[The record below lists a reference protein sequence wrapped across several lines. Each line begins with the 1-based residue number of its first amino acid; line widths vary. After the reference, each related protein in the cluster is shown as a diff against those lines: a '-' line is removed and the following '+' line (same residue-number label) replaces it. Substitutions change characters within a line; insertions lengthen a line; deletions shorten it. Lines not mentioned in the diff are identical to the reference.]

1 MIVIVSDQT
10 ARIAEFDHSDI
21 AMGIPLSPA
30 LPRPHEVRKPTS
42 ALHYDPAA
50 GDFIRSATDKARADV
65 AALARGD
72 ARLDENL
79 DIVYERAL
87 AEDRAAAATVEL
99 YSLNPSLRDFWETEA
114 RYKVLYGGRG
124 SSKSH
129 DAAGHAVFLAANYC
143 VKILCARQFQNRI
156 SESVYTLIKD
166 KINSSPYKNEFEI
179 LKTSIRHKLTKSE
192 FLFYGI
198 ARNLEEIK
206 STEGV
211 DILWLEE
218 AHYLNEE
225 QWKVIEPTIRKE
237 GSQIW
242 LIFNPDEYTDFVYQN
257 FVVEPPADAVVREIN
272 WQENPF
278 LSRIMLEV
286 IYDYYKREPE
296 SAPHVYGGQ
305 PKMGADKSII
315 PLKYILASID
325 AHLPKH
331 EWEIPEDI
339 KGDALRILQF
349 MKENPQ
355 AKKVVRAGWTPGGKR
370 VVGFDVADD
379 GDDKNALVDTHGNIV
394 MFAEEWQGLE
404 DELLKSCTK
413 VWNYGR
419 DNNCDIIWDS
429 IGVGAFAGS
438 KFKDLNDQNKRVLR
452 YEPFNAGGAVEE
464 PKAVYMR
471 FPHVDILNGEHFSN
485 IKAQKWDEVATRFRK
500 TYEYVELGVKHPFDE
515 LISLNSATLGAT
527 VLKKLQMEL
536 AAPHKDVDRMGKF
549 KVESKDDL
557 RDRGIK
563 SPNIADAMIMS
574 LIRPKRSAATFF

>member
-1 MIVIVSDQT
+1 MT
-10 ARIAEFDHSDI
+10 
-21 AMGIPLSPA
+21 IPLAPVRS
-30 LPRPHEVRKPTS
+30 RPNEAPKPMS
-42 ALHYDPAA
+42 AIHYDSQAA
-50 GDFIRSATDKARADV
+50 SFIETSRSKALADV
-65 AALARGD
+65 AALQRGE
-72 ARLDENL
+72 ARLDDNL
-79 DIVYERAL
+79 DVIYERRL
-87 AEDRAAAATVEL
+87 AEDREAYAEVAL
-99 YSLNPSLRDFWETEA
+99 YQLNPSLRGFWEQRA

-129 DAAGHAVFLAANYC
+129 DAAGHAVFLAANYT

-179 LKTSIRHKLTKSE
+179 LKTSIRHKITGSE

-225 QWKVIEPTIRKE
+225 QWNVIEPTIRKD
-237 GSQIW
+237 GSQVW
-242 LIFNPDEYTDFVYQN
+242 LIFNPDEYTDFVYQK
-257 FVVEPPADAVVREIN
+257 FVVDPPADAVVREIN
-272 WQENPF
+272 WQDNPY
-278 LSRIMLEV
+278 LSRVMLEV
-286 IYDYYKREPE
+286 IYDFYKREPE

-315 PLKYILASID
+315 PLKYIIAAVD
-325 AHLPKH
+325 AHKGKYK
-331 EWEIPEDI
+331 WEIPDLVKSQGFAAAGRWMAANPEARKCVR
-339 KGDALRILQF
+339 KGWA
-349 MKENPQ
+349 
-355 AKKVVRAGWTPGGKR
+355 PGGTKAT
-370 VVGFDVADD
+370 GFDVADD
-379 GDDKNALVDTHGNIV
+379 GQDKNALVTTHGNIV
-394 MFAEEWQGLE
+394 MLAEEWQGLE

-413 VWNYGR
+413 VWNHAR
-419 DNNCDIIWDS
+419 DNNSQIVWDS

-438 KFKDLNDQNKRVLR
+438 KFKDLNDQNRRVIR

-464 PKAVYMR
+464 PKGVYMR

-485 IKAQKWDEVATRFRK
+485 IKAQKWDEVAQRFRK
-500 TYEYVELGVKHPFDE
+500 TYEYVELGVSHPFDE
-515 LISLNSATLGAT
+515 LISLNSETLGPVT
-527 VLKKLQMEL
+527 LKKIQMEL

-549 KVESKDDL
+549 KVESKEDL

-563 SPNIADAMIMS
+563 SPNIADALIMS